1 MNRELQQN
9 FNALGTNEKEMLAG
23 RFKNSPV
30 MERLIQFLSTNHRD
44 NFKNSE
50 AVKAVYDIEKADKEY
65 VRYENSYF
73 KLRKKLYDEIKAP
86 VKTDEGLLTAEEQDF
101 FNARLMINQGKQ
113 LEAIGILTKLEKHCW
128 ANNIFELL
136 PQTID
141 LLILCNQY
149 YNKLAAN
156 EKLYE
161 KLEKVIRLRADMQ
174 RLALLSRSVYEIN
187 FKRGI
192 KYAEKELDEM
202 AALAARHSDYPR
214 FRMAYNFV
222 AAYYKLG
229 SGGFGYHNMN
239 IIGRHLSVLN
249 KIHKQFPLM
258 PAVLFTLNY
267 SVNQSYHFR
276 EIQMFFFFRTLRFK
290 EASRLLTEINAEV
303 YKEGS
308 AHSKSRHEALY
319 INMLHSYSAAEDEK
333 MLSQSADGF
342 IRFVIDNNK
351 QDRLPY
357 AYAQIASAYNDAY
370 PYVANLDGKFLLKM
384 LDEYISTVKKDSD
397 ELPELLITRSR
408 LLYTN
413 GQLDPLKK
421 ILEHKRLADFFTKE
435 EEGKLYKVLF
445 ELIVSAKPG
454 IKSVKKVEE
463 LMAATRTLK
472 AATKQP
478 TPYLRLRWLER
489 ILIKEKERQIAALG

>member
-9 FNALGTNEKEMLAG
+9 FNALGNNDKEMLAG

-30 MERLIQFLSTNHRD
+30 MERLMAFLSNNHRD

-86 VKTDEGLLTAEEQDF
+86 VKTDEGLLTAEEQEF
-101 FNARLMINQGKQ
+101 FTARLMINQGKQ
-113 LEAIGILTKLEKHCW
+113 LEAIGILAKLEKHCW

-136 PQTID
+136 PQIID
-141 LLILCNQY
+141 LMILCNQY
-149 YNKLAAN
+149 YNRLLAN
-156 EKLYE
+156 ENLYQKLD
-161 KLEKVIRLRADMQ
+161 KANRLRADMQ
-174 RLALLSRSVYEIN
+174 RLAVLSRSVYEIN

-192 KYAEKELDEM
+192 KHAEKELDEM
-202 AALAARHSDYPR
+202 AALAARHNDYPR

-229 SGGFGYHNMN
+229 SGGFGYNNMN

-258 PAVLFTLNY
+258 PAVFFTLNY
-267 SVNQSYHFR
+267 SVNQSYHFG
-276 EIQMFFFFRTLRFK
+276 EIQMFFFFRTLKFK
-290 EASRLLTEINAEV
+290 QAARMLTEINTEV

-308 AHSKSRHEALY
+308 SHSQSRHEVLY

-357 AYAQIASAYNDAY
+357 AYAQIAAAYNDAY
-370 PYVANLDGKFLLKM
+370 PHVANLDGKFLLKM

-397 ELPELLITRSR
+397 ELPEVLITRSR

-413 GQLDPLKK
+413 AQLEPLKK
-421 ILEHKRLADFFTKE
+421 LMEHKRLQDFFTKE
-435 EEGKLYKVLF
+435 EEGKLYRTFYEMAVA
-445 ELIVSAKPG
+445 AKPG
-454 IKSVKKVEE
+454 LKTIKKVEE
-463 LMAATRTLK
+463 LMAATRALK

-478 TPYLRLRWLER
+478 TTYLRLRWLER
-489 ILIKEKERQIAALG
+489 VLIKEKERQMAALV